1 MQADPAPS
9 PCAVQVFRWA
19 EDCRGLAGQSLI
31 GTDRLRYLPLVQ
43 NGAAWLTLGGEL
55 RGRAEHQTRPDFGIA
70 NPPDFTA
77 FTARAYLHADLRTKP
92 GPRVFVQLSAS
103 DQDGRRPGPRT
114 VDESG
119 LDLAQAFVD
128 VPVGPVTL
136 RAGRQELN
144 LAGNRLVAV
153 RDGVLRRSFEG
164 VQAQATTRL
173 GTVTAFGLRPVAV
186 GAGTFDDSP
195 IFAETFAGA
204 TWQSAPRHGA
214 TWGLYAFERRREQ
227 ARVFS
232 ASGTERRRTWGGRYG
247 WHDAHWDVAAQGAW
261 QEGTLAGQP
270 IRAVGWQIEAGRRV
284 GSSGARLGA
293 VVGYASGDDQ
303 AGDGRIGSFD
313 PLYPNLAVYTD
324 APLYFPTNQ
333 VNVEANVTLHPAP
346 PLTLRFNAV
355 VLARATLGD
364 AIYAAS
370 GRPLAAPPGDR
381 LSAVLIE
388 ATARW
393 TLSPHVELYGS
404 LVRAKALDGVR
415 AAGGDDHTF
424 SLLQLTTRF

>member
-1 MQADPAPS
+1 MQVQAPPP

-19 EDCRGLAGQSLI
+19 EDCRGLADDARVGS
-31 GTDRLRYLPLVQ
+31 DRLRYLPLAAD
-43 NGAAWLTLGGEL
+43 GAAWLTLGGEL
-55 RGRAEHQTRPDFGIA
+55 RGRGEHQTRPEFGIDGA
-70 NPPDFTA
+70 PDFTA
-77 FTARAYLHADLRTKP
+77 FNVRTYLHADLRTRS
-92 GPRVFVQLSAS
+92 GPRAFVQLSAA

-114 VDESG
+114 GDESG

-128 VPVGPVTL
+128 IPLGPVTV

-153 RDGVLRRSFEG
+153 RDGVLRRTFEG
-164 VQAQATTRL
+164 VEAQAT
-173 GTVTAFGLRPVAV
+173 GGWGNGTAFFLNPVAV
-186 GAGTFDDSP
+186 GSEAFDDAP
-195 IFAETFAGA
+195 IGGETFAGA
-204 TWQSAPRHGA
+204 TWQSRPRNGA

-227 ARVFS
+227 ARTFS
-232 ASGTERRRTWGGRYG
+232 AAGRERRRTWGARYG
-247 WHDAHWDVAAQGAW
+247 WRDGRWDVAAQAAW
-261 QEGTLAGQP
+261 QEGDLAGQP
-270 IRAVGWQIEAGRRV
+270 IRATGWQVEAGRLV
-284 GSSGARLGA
+284 GGSGTRLGT
-293 VVGYASGDDQ
+293 VVGYTSGDDR

-333 VNVEANVTLHPAP
+333 VNVEANLTLRPTP

-355 VLARATLGD
+355 LLARASSGD

-370 GRPLAAPPGDR
+370 GRALAAPSGDR

-388 ATARW
+388 ATARF
-393 TLSPHVELYGS
+393 TLNPHVELYGS
-404 LVRAKALDGVR
+404 LVRAEALDGVR
-415 AAGGDDHTF
+415 AAGGDDAIY